1 MVMKWLR
8 RVWNERRRSID
19 AKILWPSI
27 REQAA
32 TLEDAHDAYRMHML
46 IDDAYSDLSLPECE
60 EFLRSLPR

>member
-1 MVMKWLR
+1 VTSFITKM
-8 RVWNERRRSID
+8 WNSYRRSID

-32 TLEDAHDAYRMHML
+32 TLEDAHDEYRMHML